1 MLGKIIC
8 DLAPK
13 KNNPRNSEGA
23 FIELKSGR
31 IMFAYTHYLGDDGD
45 DGAPAEIRVFY
56 LSSDGE
62 TVGKEHKIEGL
73 VPDNVDFQNLMSV
86 SLVRT
91 RSGRIAMIYLVKHRS
106 YNCTPYIVFSDD
118 EGASWSCPK
127 RIIEENG
134 YFVLNND
141 RVITLKDGRLLLA
154 VAHTPF
160 ELSPE
165 ADGTTWKKGVKGLPA
180 DVWVYASSDEGD
192 SWSKISEVPYIY
204 SDRQYFTCGW
214 QEPGLI
220 QLNDGT
226 VRMLIRT
233 ELGRI
238 YDCFSSD
245 GGKSW
250 TTPAPCEFTAPISPI
265 CMKRLSSGKTV
276 YVWNPVPLYNG
287 KSQDVDGVWTGARN
301 PLAITALSDGER
313 LRKISEVDR
322 DEKRGFAYTAIHEL
336 CSGSLLLGYCA
347 GGVEDKGMLNRLR
360 IRKISKNEV
369 ELL

>member
-8 DLAPK
+8 DLPPK
-13 KNNPRNSEGA
+13 DNNPRNSEGA
-23 FIELKSGR
+23 FIELKNGK
-31 IMFAYTHYLGDDGD
+31 ILFAYTHYLGCDGD
-45 DGAPAEIRVFY
+45 DGAPAEIRAFE
-56 LSSDGE
+56 LSPDGE
-62 TVGKEHKIEGL
+62 TFGGERTICGL
-73 VPDNVDFQNLMSV
+73 VPDNVDFQNMMSV

-91 RSGRIAMIYLVKHRS
+91 KSGRVAMVYLVKHRS

-118 EGASWSCPK
+118 ECASWSKPA

-141 RVITLKDGRLLLA
+141 RVITLEDGSLMFA

-165 ADGTTWKKGVKGLPA
+165 ADGTTWKKGVKGLPS
-180 DVWVYASSDEGD
+180 DVWVYASFDEGN
-192 SWSKISEVPYIY
+192 SWSKISEVPYVY
-204 SDRQYFTCGW
+204 SERKFFTCGW

-220 QLNDGT
+220 RLDDGT
-226 VRMLIRT
+226 IRLLIRT

-250 TTPAPCEFTAPISPI
+250 TTPAPSEFTAPVSPI
-265 CMKRLSSGKTV
+265 CMKKLSSGKAV
-276 YVWNPVPLYNG
+276 YVWNPEPLYNG
-287 KSQDVDGVWTGARN
+287 KSQDVDGAWTGGRN

-313 LRKISEVDR
+313 LCKMSEVDR
-322 DEKRGFAYTAIHEL
+322 DEKRGFAYTAIHETRD
-336 CSGSLLLGYCA
+336 GSVLLGYCA

>member
-13 KNNPRNSEGA
+13 NDNPRNSEGA
-23 FIELKSGR
+23 FLELKNGK
-31 IMFAYTHYLGDDGD
+31 IMFAYTHYFGDDGD
-45 DGAPAEIRVFY
+45 DGAPAEIRAFEI
-56 LSSDGE
+56 SPDGE
-62 TVGKEHKIEGL
+62 TIGVERKIEGL
-73 VPDNVDFQNLMSV
+73 VPEDVDFQNLMSV

-91 RSGRIAMIYLVKHRS
+91 KSGKIAMVYLVKHRS

-118 EGASWSCPK
+118 EGASWSKPK

-141 RVITLKDGRLLLA
+141 RVITLEDGRLMFA

-160 ELSPE
+160 ELSAE

-180 DVWVYASSDEGD
+180 DVWVYASSDEGN
-192 SWSKISEVPYIY
+192 SWSRISEVPYIY
-204 SDRQYFTCGW
+204 PDREYFTCGW

-226 VRMLIRT
+226 IRMLIRT

-250 TTPAPCEFTAPISPI
+250 TTPAPSEFTAAISPI

-276 YVWNPVPLYNG
+276 YVWNPEPLYNG
-287 KSQDVDGVWTGARN
+287 KSQDVDGVWTGGRN

-313 LRKISEVDR
+313 LHKISEADR

-336 CSGSLLLGYCA
+336 YDGSLLLGYCA

-369 ELL
+369 ESL

>member
-1 MLGKIIC
+1 MRTRRKHARKNNLRSRSE
-8 DLAPK
+8 

-45 DGAPAEIRVFY
+45 DGAPAEIRAFY

-180 DVWVYASSDEGD
+180 DVWVYASSDDGD

-250 TTPAPCEFTAPISPI
+250 TTPRAMRIYRAYIPDMYEKAV
-265 CMKRLSSGKTV
+265 LGK
-276 YVWNPVPLYNG
+276 NG
-287 KSQDVDGVWTGARN
+287 VRVEPGA
-301 PLAITALSDGER
+301 AL
-313 LRKISEVDR
+313 
-322 DEKRGFAYTAIHEL
+322 
-336 CSGSLLLGYCA
+336 
-347 GGVEDKGMLNRLR
+347 
-360 IRKISKNEV
+360 
-369 ELL
+369 